1 MADTV
6 KIQVADGPTPEATK
20 AAADAHTADMVR
32 IAEGGDVK
40 APATMPEGGND
51 KFFDKDKGTYN
62 WEAHAKDTDF
72 RATQSDADKAKA
84 AEAAKTP
91 EAPKADAEVAK
102 VADSLASKGLD
113 LSTFSQEYA
122 EKGELN
128 AESYVKLEAAGF
140 PRDLVDQFISGQQAV
155 AQASRAQV
163 FDAIGGEKN
172 FTEMAEWAA
181 ENASPADLAAYN
193 KAATSGDAATV
204 KLAVEAL
211 YGRYTEATGS
221 APKLLDGTH
230 SPSGGSAFGSW
241 HEVQTA
247 MSDPRYGPDDAY
259 TRNLIA
265 KLDRSKL

>member
-1 MADTV
+1 MIESDPPHPSQRQHGLVALEEVAISEPETDLAPKLRGQRNERPQIQQESGVRLRWIRGDAHLDARVDEDLGIARTQPEVEADDE
-6 KIQVADGPTPEATK
+6 ADREFPERTSRI
-20 AAADAHTADMVR
+20 ADAG
-32 IAEGGDVK
+32 AEV
-40 APATMPEGGND
+40 E
-51 KFFDKDKGTYN
+51 
-62 WEAHAKDTDF
+62 
-72 RATQSDADKAKA
+72 SDAQ
-84 AEAAKTP
+84 
-91 EAPKADAEVAK
+91 
-102 VADSLASKGLD
+102 LC
-113 LSTFSQEYA
+113 
-122 EKGELN
+122 
-128 AESYVKLEAAGF
+128 AAG
-140 PRDLVDQFISGQQAV
+140 VEGAAQQAV

-221 APKLLDGTH
+221 APKLLGAGETT
-230 SPSGGSAFGSW
+230 PTGGSTFGSW